1 MTTNNTT
8 IDSLIADLI
17 KDLEYNKAEILN
29 EHYPED
35 RVTEIADRWVPIYY
49 HDLAHCLAD
58 DISLAELDDEGLAEG
73 VTDVFK
79 RIQIAIY
86 ERLSSAAYEWL
97 YEAQE
102 EAVNQDS
109 DAECE

>member
-1 MTTNNTT
+1 MNTNNTT

-17 KDLEYNKAEILN
+17 KDLEDNKAEILN
-29 EHYPED
+29 ERYPED
-35 RVTEIADRWVPIYY
+35 RVTEIADGWVPVYY
-49 HDLAHCLAD
+49 RDLAACLMD
-58 DISLAELDDEGLAEG
+58 DVSLAELDDEGLAEG

-86 ERLSSAAYEWL
+86 ERLSSAAFEWL

-102 EAVNQDS
+102 SQDIEAE
-109 DAECE
+109 AE